1 MIRGTQRVGV
11 VADRIVQIV
20 ASAVAVTA
28 LVVAVIAGTQQIAT
42 RFLTD
47 QPAVTSEYILRA
59 SLIWMTFSALP
70 LCIRAGWLVRVDFIN
85 AIVSARTSRF
95 LGFLSAAATAAV
107 MILILVAGVEILD
120 RVRLQHV
127 PVLGISIAWI
137 YFAIPFGAAMSLV
150 TLATGGLGRSKLNG
164 EI

>member
-137 YFAIPFGAAMSLV
+137 YLAIPFGAAMSLV